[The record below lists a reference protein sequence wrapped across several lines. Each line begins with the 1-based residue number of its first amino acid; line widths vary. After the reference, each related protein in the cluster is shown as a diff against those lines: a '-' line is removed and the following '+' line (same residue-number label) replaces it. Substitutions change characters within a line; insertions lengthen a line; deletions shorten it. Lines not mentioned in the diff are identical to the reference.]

1 MEEYDLVQ
9 VPTSLN
15 VIYNFFHGLLGCIVF
30 NLKQLIDTSIMSE
43 LT

>member
-1 MEEYDLVQ
+1 MEEYDLIQ

-15 VIYNFFHGLLGCIVF
+15 VIYNFFHCLLGCFLF
-30 NLKQLIDTSIMSE
+30 NLKKLIDRRIMSE